1 MYLCIMNDTNYDLLL
16 QLASLMLPSEMLLY
30 FNIVRIEEDTTTVGK
45 ELIPT
50 VHIYLDEADN
60 REHMDGHNE
69 LRPNGYT
76 EPTTIADFPL
86 RKRKLLLHVR
96 RRRWLDND
104 GCNYLIKVMDLI
116 APGTSLSPELAS
128 FLKGG
133 ARY

>member
-1 MYLCIMNDTNYDLLL
+1 MNDTDHDLLL
-16 QLASLMLPSEMLLY
+16 QLASLILPSEMLLY
-30 FNIVRIEEDTTTVGK
+30 FNIVRIEEDTTMVGK
-45 ELIPT
+45 EVIPT

-60 REHMDGHNE
+60 REHMAGYKE
-69 LRPNGYT
+69 LKPNGYT
-76 EPTTIADFPL
+76 EATTIADFPL

-96 RRRWLDND
+96 RRRWQDSD
-104 GCNYLIKVMDLI
+104 GHNYLIKVMDLI

>member
-1 MYLCIMNDTNYDLLL
+1 MYLCVMNDTNYDLLL
-16 QLASLMLPSEMLLY
+16 QLASLILPREMLLY
-30 FNIVRIEEDTTTVGK
+30 FNIVRIEEDTTMVGK
-45 ELIPT
+45 DVIPT

-60 REHMDGHNE
+60 REHMEEYKE
-69 LRPNGYT
+69 LKPNGYT

-96 RRRWLDND
+96 RRRWQDSD
-104 GCNYLIKVMDLI
+104 GHNYLIKVMDLI